1 MLTVIAVE
9 SWFRLV
15 FAFAPFRCQ
24 SGLISTEYA
33 LNAVNQGVTAL
44 GIKGVT
50 SGINSPTSPANHHQ
64 LQMASS

>member
-9 SWFRLV
+9 SWFKLV
-15 FAFAPFRCQ
+15 FTFALFRCL

-44 GIKGVT
+44 GIKGMT
-50 SGINSPTSPANHHQ
+50 P
-64 LQMASS
+64 